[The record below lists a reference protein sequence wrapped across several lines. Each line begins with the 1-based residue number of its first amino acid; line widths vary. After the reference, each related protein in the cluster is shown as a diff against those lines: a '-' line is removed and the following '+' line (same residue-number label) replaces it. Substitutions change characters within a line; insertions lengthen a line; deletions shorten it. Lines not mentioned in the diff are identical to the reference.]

1 MPNNIDPIIH
11 RWNYE
16 LEKST
21 WTTQSSKNIGKVLE
35 HLKLGLDDETTPD
48 SLTHK
53 DIGVP
58 IGRGSMKTAY
68 ILKDHPDLLFLQ
80 LDERLEDVIFTK

>member
-1 MPNNIDPIIH
+1 M
-11 RWNYE
+11 
-16 LEKST
+16 S
-21 WTTQSSKNIGKVLE
+21 

-68 ILKDHPDLLFLQ
+68 ILKDHDFLI
-80 LDERLEDVIFTK
+80 LIIHGFRAIFVHLNIA

>member
-1 MPNNIDPIIH
+1 MNAFNQNTMVLLIIF
-11 RWNYE
+11 
-16 LEKST
+16 T
-21 WTTQSSKNIGKVLE
+21 
-35 HLKLGLDDETTPD
+35 DDETTPD

-80 LDERLEDVIFTK
+80 LDERLERCSKTLPIFLELCVVQVDFSSS